1 MLTLDG
7 KLLMSLTM
15 MRTRGPAAFS
25 RYWFSVSIHM
35 TSANWLTISAKICGV
50 RSRVGRPWICAHA
63 GWASREFGSV
73 PALGLKLERHGV
85 KQTSV

>member
-1 MLTLDG
+1 MSTVQSLACLCSLAGFGMGQLRTWCVV
-7 KLLMSLTM
+7 LLHRLHWVGSPLY
-15 MRTRGPAAFS
+15 S
-25 RYWFSVSIHM
+25 
-35 TSANWLTISAKICGV
+35 
-50 RSRVGRPWICAHA
+50 SRVGRPWICAHA